1 MGSRSKHGQTRSLQ
15 WMHFFYLSKQN
26 NSFVSPVLAHRPS
39 HRPGSIRAG
48 AELATWASP
57 GARAPSPEALRES
70 PLCPLKHPSGTFPDR
85 PSYDTEFHLLSRV
98 LQAIARTQTLG
109 RDPPGGAPPT
119 WGELRTPTKHGHS
132 ACTRHRVQNIKA
144 TAPSRAERPFPLCT
158 SMPCNLSFKQR
169 NQDPEAWFRKGP

>member
-1 MGSRSKHGQTRSLQ
+1 MGSRSKHGQTRSLR
-15 WMHFFYLSKQN
+15 WMHFFLPFKTKQLLCFPCAGPQTFTQARKH
-26 NSFVSPVLAHRPS
+26 SC
-39 HRPGSIRAG
+39 AG
-48 AELATWASP
+48 AEPATRASP
-57 GARAPSPEALRES
+57 GARAPSAEARRES

-85 PSYDTEFHLLSRV
+85 PSYNTDFHLLSRV

-119 WGELRTPTKHGHS
+119 RGELRTPTKHSHY
-132 ACTRHRVQNIKA
+132 ACPRHRVQNIKA

-169 NQDPEAWFRKGP
+169 NQDP